1 MFQSRIAPW
10 LILLFI
16 DTYLDVQIKDGEF
29 CANYILQ
36 PHHYGLHIVHL
47 KTASTVNG
55 LICLRFPFVA

>member
-36 PHHYGLHIVHL
+36 PHHYGLHVDNL
-47 KTASTVNG
+47 QTRQ
-55 LICLRFPFVA
+55 L